1 MFERYLLRKSTQ
13 AFAADLERRDGALRR
28 VLGPID
34 LMLLGIGC
42 IIGTGIFVLTGVA
55 AVNHAGPAVIASYAV
70 AGVACTL
77 AAICYS
83 EFATMLPISGSAYSY
98 AYATLGE
105 LVAWIIGWD
114 LILEYALA
122 ASAVAV
128 GWSGYVRDILSG
140 FGLTIPNAIAGAPGT
155 VPGGVFNLP
164 ACGIL
169 LVITTLLVIG
179 IRESARTNAVIV
191 AIKVFVVGFVI
202 VAGLGYVQPANWSPF
217 APFGWNGIMA
227 GAATVFFAYIGFDAV
242 TTAAEEA
249 RHPER
254 DMTIGILGSLGVCT
268 VLYLMVAAVV
278 TGMVPLSA
286 IDTSAP
292 VAQAFR
298 AHGLSAAAGLIS
310 AGAIAGL
317 TSVLLVLLLG
327 QSRIFFSMSR
337 DGLLPPIFSH
347 VHARFGTPHLSTIL
361 VGGIVSLIAGFVPLK
376 ELAELANIGTLFAF
390 VIVAA
395 GIVVL
400 RRTEPD
406 LPRPFRTPWVPW
418 TPILTALAC
427 GYLMSAL
434 PAATWLRFVVWL
446 VIGFGIYL
454 LYGRHHSRVARASRA
469 E

>member
-1 MFERYLLRKSTQ
+1 MLARNLRRKTTQ
-13 AFAADLERRDGALRR
+13 AFAADLQRRDGALRR

-34 LMLLGIGC
+34 LVLLGIGC

-122 ASAVAV
+122 AAAVAV
-128 GWSGYVRDILSG
+128 GWSGYVRDILAG

-155 VPGGVFNLP
+155 LPGAVFNLP
-164 ACGIL
+164 ACLIL

-179 IRESARTNAVIV
+179 IRESARANAVIV

-202 VAGLGYVQPANWSPF
+202 VAGIGYVQPANWSPF
-217 APFGWNGIMA
+217 APFGWDGIMA

-286 IDTSAP
+286 IDVSAP

-298 AHGLSAAAGLIS
+298 SHGLSAAAGLIS

-337 DGLLPPIFSH
+337 DGLLPPVFSQ

-361 VGGIVSLIAGFVPLK
+361 VGGIVSVIAGFVPLK

-418 TPILTALAC
+418 TPILTVLAC

-434 PAATWLRFVVWL
+434 PAATWLRFVAWL
-446 VIGFGIYL
+446 VIGLGIYA
-454 LYGRHHSRVARASRA
+454 LYGRHHSRVASQA
-469 E
+469 